1 MQLVTVVHGRIQLWI
16 GKWILAN
23 IGMTKESLLSA
34 LLEAD
39 RRFSERPSALLFFG
53 IGADLL
59 IVRHCTLTR
68 PRISITE
75 RGHLWLAEHAVG
87 EVLTTA
93 VADIGLR

>member
-1 MQLVTVVHGRIQLWI
+1 
-16 GKWILAN
+16 
-23 IGMTKESLLSA
+23 MTKESLLPV

-39 RRFSERPSALLFFG
+39 RRFSERTSALLVFG

-59 IVRHCTLTR
+59 IVRHSTLTR

-75 RGHLWLAEHAVG
+75 RGNLRLGEHAIG
-87 EVLTTA
+87 QVLTTA